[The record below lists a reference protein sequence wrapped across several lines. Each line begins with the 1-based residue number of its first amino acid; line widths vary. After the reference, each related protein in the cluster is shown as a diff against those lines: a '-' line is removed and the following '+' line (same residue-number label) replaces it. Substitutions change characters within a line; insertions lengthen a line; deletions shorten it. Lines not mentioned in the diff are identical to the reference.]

1 MGEETAMDGW
11 EKDDGR
17 RERKKVETSDGAVDK
32 GGWDEAPVLPQR
44 SRPR

>member
-17 RERKKVETSDGAVDK
+17 RERKKIERRAM
-32 GGWDEAPVLPQR
+32 AQ
-44 SRPR
+44 

>member
-1 MGEETAMDGW
+1 MMEEE
-11 EKDDGR
+11 EK
-17 RERKKVETSDGAVDK
+17 EEKVETSDGAVDK